1 LDNATVLLVLV
12 VVLGVGFE
20 FVNGFHDAANA
31 VATVIATRVLTPLQA
46 ILMAGALNLVG
57 ALSGEAVA
65 KTVGSGIV
73 DAKVVTQDIVVAALV
88 GAIVWNLI
96 TFVAALPTSSS
107 HALIFSVIGAAVSAH
122 GLGVIVAP
130 GLEKTTFGIAYSPLV
145 AFVIG
150 YAFML
155 ALFWGLRNVSY
166 RLVTRFFGRAQI
178 LSSAYMAFSHGG
190 NDGQKTMGIIALA
203 LAAYGTVPTG
213 EGFYIPDWVK
223 IVCAVAIGLGTATG
237 GWRIIKTMGMRITA
251 LTPVSGF
258 AAETSAATVI
268 EIATRFG
275 IPISTTHAISG
286 AILGVGSTRRLS
298 AVRWG
303 IAGRIVTAW
312 VLTIPGCFFLGYGTA
327 TLLRAVGVHP

>member
-1 LDNATVLLVLV
+1 LDSATAFLAV
-12 VVLGVGFE
+12 VVLLGIAFE

-31 VATVIATRVLTPLQA
+31 IATVVATRVLTPLQA
-46 ILMAGALNLVG
+46 ILMAGALNFVG
-57 ALSGEAVA
+57 ALTGEAVA

-73 DAKVVTQDIVVAALV
+73 DKAVVSQDVVVAALV
-88 GAIVWNLI
+88 AAIIWDLI

-107 HALIFSVIGAAVSAH
+107 HALIFGVIGAALSAH
-122 GLGVIVAP
+122 STDVIILDGLQKTSLGIV
-130 GLEKTTFGIAYSPLV
+130 YSPTI
-145 AFVIG
+145 AFIG
-150 YAFML
+150 GYTVML
-155 ALFWGLRNVSY
+155 AIYWLLRNVSY
-166 RLVTRFFGRAQI
+166 RFVNSFFGRAQI

-190 NDGQKTMGIIALA
+190 NDGQKTMGVIALA
-203 LAAYGTVPTG
+203 IYAFHGNTG
-213 EGFYIPDWVK
+213 AFVIDTWVK
-223 IVCAVAIGLGTATG
+223 VVCALAIGLGTATG
-237 GWRIIKTMGMRITA
+237 GWRIIRTMGMRITA
-251 LTPVSGF
+251 LKPVNGF

-286 AILGVGSTRRLS
+286 AILGVGATRRLS

-312 VLTIPGCFFLGYGTA
+312 VLTIPGCFALGYGTA

>member
-1 LDNATVLLVLV
+1 MDNATVLLVLV
-12 VVLGVGFE
+12 VLLGVGFE

-31 VATVIATRVLTPLQA
+31 IATVIATRVLTPVQA
-46 ILMAGALNLVG
+46 ILMAGGLNLVG

-65 KTVGSGIV
+65 KTVGNGIV
-73 DAKVVTQDIVVAALV
+73 DAKLVTQDLVVAALV
-88 GAIVWNLI
+88 GAIIWDLI

-122 GLGVIVAP
+122 GLDVIIAP
-130 GLEKTTFGIAYSPLV
+130 GLQKTSFGIVYSPLV
-145 AFVIG
+145 AFIFG

-155 ALFWGLRNVSY
+155 SLYWVLRNVSY

-190 NDGQKTMGIIALA
+190 NDGQKTMGVIALA
-203 LAAYGTVPTG
+203 LAAYGAVPAG
-213 EGFYIPDWVK
+213 PGFYIPDWVK
-223 IVCAVAIGLGTATG
+223 VVCAVAIGLGTATG

-327 TLLRAVGVHP
+327 TLLKAVGVHP

>member
-12 VVLGVGFE
+12 VVLGIGFE

-65 KTVGSGIV
+65 KTVGNGIV
-73 DAKVVTQDIVVAALV
+73 DATVVTQDLVVAALI

-122 GLGVIVAP
+122 GLGVIITP
-130 GLEKTTFGIAYSPLV
+130 GLQKTSFGIAYSPLV
-145 AFVIG
+145 AFIFG

-155 ALFWGLRNVSY
+155 ALYWGLRNVSY
-166 RLVTRFFGRAQI
+166 RLVTRFVGRAQI

-203 LAAYGTVPTG
+203 LAAYGAVPTG
-213 EGFYIPDWVK
+213 AGFYIPDWVK

-312 VLTIPGCFFLGYGTA
+312 VLTIPGCFILGYGTA

>member
-12 VVLGVGFE
+12 VLLGVGFE

-31 VATVIATRVLTPLQA
+31 IATVIATRVLTPVQA
-46 ILMAGALNLVG
+46 ILMAGGLNLVG

-65 KTVGSGIV
+65 KTVGNGIV
-73 DAKVVTQDIVVAALV
+73 DATVVTQDLVVAALV
-88 GAIVWNLI
+88 GAIIWDLI

-107 HALIFSVIGAAVSAH
+107 HALIFSVIGAAVSVH
-122 GLGVIVAP
+122 GLDVIIAP
-130 GLEKTTFGIAYSPLV
+130 GLQKTSFGIVYSPLV
-145 AFVIG
+145 AFIFG

-155 ALFWGLRNVSY
+155 ALYWSLRKVSY

-178 LSSAYMAFSHGG
+178 ISSAYMAFSHGG
-190 NDGQKTMGIIALA
+190 NDGQKTMGVIALA
-203 LAAYGTVPTG
+203 LAAYGAVPTG
-213 EGFYIPDWVK
+213 PGFYIPDWVK
-223 IVCAVAIGLGTATG
+223 IVCAASIGLGTATG

-258 AAETSAATVI
+258 SAETSAATVI

-312 VLTIPGCFFLGYGTA
+312 VLTIPGCFVLGYVTA
-327 TLLRAVGVHP
+327 TVMRAVGVHP